1 MEIEV
6 TSDCQACGACE
17 KLCPGAFELVDGKSR
32 PLSPVEA
39 EADEVLDT
47 ADRCPGGAIQV
58 EPGNDSG
65 TEPELEE
72 VLREAKA
79 AGIAGADYWLGELE
93 DGPVMRA
100 EADVTDAP
108 AEPEPD
114 TSPQESASRKKRARG
129 LLVQISIVA
138 VIVLVSGYLAM
149 G

>member
-1 MEIEV
+1 M
-6 TSDCQACGACE
+6 
-17 KLCPGAFELVDGKSR
+17 DGKSR

-39 EADEVLDT
+39 EEDEVLDT
-47 ADRCPGGAIQV
+47 ADRCPSGAIYV

-65 TEPELEE
+65 AGPELEE

-100 EADVTDAP
+100 EADV
-108 AEPEPD
+108 AEATPE
-114 TSPQESASRKKRARG
+114 SRGARSSGQKSASRSEDTRK
-129 LLVQISIVA
+129 LLVQVSIVA